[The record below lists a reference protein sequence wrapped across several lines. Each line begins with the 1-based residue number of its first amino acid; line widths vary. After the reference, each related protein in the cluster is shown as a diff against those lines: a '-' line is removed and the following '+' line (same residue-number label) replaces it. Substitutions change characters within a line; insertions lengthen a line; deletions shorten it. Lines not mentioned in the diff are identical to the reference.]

1 MCISTFINGNKKHKI
16 LQKIMVNNFKFKQEH
31 MVLKCQL
38 VTDKTSN
45 YEQNEAKVLIDGICD
60 EKNGFL

>member
-1 MCISTFINGNKKHKI
+1 
-16 LQKIMVNNFKFKQEH
+16 

-45 YEQNEAKVLIDGICD
+45 YEQNEAKVLMDGICD
-60 EKNGFL
+60 KKMDFSRWRFLLFTY